1 MPSPAGLGSPARRAR
16 KQAAATAVEAL
27 AAGAPLV
34 VELSEVGGEG
44 CIIEPTSVEPTS
56 VEPSV
61 EAAEGPSVTPGGCS
75 GRGRLRRGGGAVAVG
90 RSSAA
95 AGPAGASE
103 SLTTVIVR

>member
-34 VELSEVGGEG
+34 VELGEVGGEG
-44 CIIEPTSVEPTS
+44 CILEPTS

-61 EAAEGPSVTPGGCS
+61 EAAEGHY
-75 GRGRLRRGGGAVAVG
+75 
-90 RSSAA
+90 
-95 AGPAGASE
+95 
-103 SLTTVIVR
+103 